1 MNKFNL
7 TVSQKFTSYTPL
19 KNKKGHLH
27 NPRGNRRFRISI
39 LLLMVGILSQKI
51 KEHSALYNESFE
63 KIANIAGDQIGGN
76 LQESSYDEK
85 NKVYVSC
92 D

>member
-1 MNKFNL
+1 
-7 TVSQKFTSYTPL
+7 
-19 KNKKGHLH
+19 
-27 NPRGNRRFRISI
+27 
-39 LLLMVGILSQKI
+39 MVGILSQKI